1 MKYRIYGIYTI
12 LSLAVA
18 ACTNGAPEEDGPS
31 SSESEVVLH
40 TLADVNRVEDAP
52 DSHKG
57 WEFRSTL
64 EALEILSLG
73 KNILSIED
81 PYYPRIKKCSD
92 GTFLLMW
99 QNGQIASS
107 IYFCTTPDLKN
118 WSVPKKL
125 FSPVDIVT
133 PDGNDVRRYSS
144 ADAVVLS
151 DGEVIAV
158 SSFRAHKGYK
168 YHPQCNG
175 ISIRRSG
182 DNGKTW
188 SEEQVIYK
196 GTNWEPYILELPS
209 GRLHCYFTDTDPL
222 LRNSGTSLVRSDD
235 KGYSWTPSEP
245 GQRERVIRQYKYTN
259 QGTRIYTDQMPCIR
273 MLNDGHTLLGFI
285 EARLEEGNVPEG
297 KSSYKMGLVYG
308 KDDWKTLADD
318 EEGPVDRQPNLVSG
332 GGGYVAQFRSGETL
346 ISCNIGGLLSIKTG
360 TCDGR
365 TFRGKSWEDG
375 WFRPFEGKGCWGS
388 TEVIS
393 SHEVLA
399 VINDF
404 ENGSIQLGRFYLNHR
419 IDAPRQEVFVDG
431 SGDEWTADQALF
443 AGASGAGASA
453 ILRASHDGEN
463 LHLLVECSDNDLDK
477 KDGFA
482 LCLTPDGAA
491 SLEGALRVSYTL
503 EGGVSFSAYSSSWK
517 ETRIDGAQFE
527 TTVLGIPSDGKK
539 DRGYVAEISL
549 PLSSLKGSSSGCIL
563 VDMILSDGDKRLTFT
578 GVDSLNPA
586 GWLPIRLL

>member
-18 ACTNGAPEEDGPS
+18 ACAHGAPEEDGPS

-40 TLADVNRVEDAP
+40 TLSDVNRVEEAP

-73 KNILSIED
+73 KNVLSIED

-107 IYFCTTPDLKN
+107 IYFCTSPDLKN

-188 SEEQVIYK
+188 SEEQIIYK

-285 EARLEEGNVPEG
+285 EARL
-297 KSSYKMGLVYG
+297 
-308 KDDWKTLADD
+308 
-318 EEGPVDRQPNLVSG
+318 
-332 GGGYVAQFRSGETL
+332 
-346 ISCNIGGLLSIKTG
+346 
-360 TCDGR
+360 
-365 TFRGKSWEDG
+365 
-375 WFRPFEGKGCWGS
+375 
-388 TEVIS
+388 
-393 SHEVLA
+393 
-399 VINDF
+399 
-404 ENGSIQLGRFYLNHR
+404 
-419 IDAPRQEVFVDG
+419 
-431 SGDEWTADQALF
+431 
-443 AGASGAGASA
+443 
-453 ILRASHDGEN
+453 
-463 LHLLVECSDNDLDK
+463 
-477 KDGFA
+477 
-482 LCLTPDGAA
+482 
-491 SLEGALRVSYTL
+491 
-503 EGGVSFSAYSSSWK
+503 
-517 ETRIDGAQFE
+517 
-527 TTVLGIPSDGKK
+527 
-539 DRGYVAEISL
+539 
-549 PLSSLKGSSSGCIL
+549 
-563 VDMILSDGDKRLTFT
+563 
-578 GVDSLNPA
+578 
-586 GWLPIRLL
+586 